1 MYRATRQFRL
11 QQCTETLR
19 DHKTAALLLRNGAES
34 ITFQSIKHYYC
45 QREVKKCAAQQLA
58 VQAAGAS
65 KPVFVEVD
73 TDLYVNALSRA
84 NLISTPQQNCLLLQ
98 VGDPVSMPCL
108 GLTSFLH
115 SYACNSV
122 FDCMWVSMPCL
133 GLTSFLQLPMWG
145 SAVLFLFVS
154 MPCLGLTSFLHKVS
168 RQSRGSV
175 R

>member
-34 ITFQSIKHYYC
+34 ITFQNIKHYYC

-84 NLISTPQQNCLLLQ
+84 NLISTQEN
-98 VGDPVSMPCL
+98 
-108 GLTSFLH
+108 
-115 SYACNSV
+115 
-122 FDCMWVSMPCL
+122 MWVDQSGNVCVNAL
-133 GLTSFLQLPMWG
+133 
-145 SAVLFLFVS
+145 
-154 MPCLGLTSFLHKVS
+154 S
-168 RQSRGSV
+168 RANLISTH
-175 R
+175 

>member
-58 VQAAGAS
+58 VQTAGAS

-84 NLISTPQQNCLLLQ
+84 NLISTMASAKTFNATVTLCQC
-98 VGDPVSMPCL
+98 PVS
-108 GLTSFLH
+108 G
-115 SYACNSV
+115 
-122 FDCMWVSMPCL
+122 
-133 GLTSFLQLPMWG
+133 
-145 SAVLFLFVS
+145 
-154 MPCLGLTSFLHKVS
+154 
-168 RQSRGSV
+168 
-175 R
+175 

>member
-84 NLISTPQQNCLLLQ
+84 NLISTI
-98 VGDPVSMPCL
+98 
-108 GLTSFLH
+108 
-115 SYACNSV
+115 
-122 FDCMWVSMPCL
+122 W
-133 GLTSFLQLPMWG
+133 
-145 SAVLFLFVS
+145 LFLGGVFKYCVNALS
-154 MPCLGLTSFLHKVS
+154 RANLISTSDRTNL
-168 RQSRGSV
+168 QN
-175 R
+175 

>member
-34 ITFQSIKHYYC
+34 ITFQSIKHYYR
-45 QREVKKCAAQQLA
+45 QSEVKKCAAQQLA

-84 NLISTPQQNCLLLQ
+84 NLISTEKETSMGNENTILCQC
-98 VGDPVSMPCL
+98 PVS
-108 GLTSFLH
+108 G
-115 SYACNSV
+115 
-122 FDCMWVSMPCL
+122 
-133 GLTSFLQLPMWG
+133 
-145 SAVLFLFVS
+145 
-154 MPCLGLTSFLHKVS
+154 
-168 RQSRGSV
+168 
-175 R
+175 